1 MSRIRKEKDIDYIFE
16 LKDDIQEKVKE
27 LKEIADRLDENSDE
41 QYNMYL
47 AINVISKIG
56 ENLWI

>member
-1 MSRIRKEKDIDYIFE
+1 MSRIRKEKDIDYIFK

-27 LKEIADRLDENSDE
+27 LKEIADRLEENSEE

-47 AINVISKIG
+47 AINVISEVG
-56 ENLWI
+56 ESLWI